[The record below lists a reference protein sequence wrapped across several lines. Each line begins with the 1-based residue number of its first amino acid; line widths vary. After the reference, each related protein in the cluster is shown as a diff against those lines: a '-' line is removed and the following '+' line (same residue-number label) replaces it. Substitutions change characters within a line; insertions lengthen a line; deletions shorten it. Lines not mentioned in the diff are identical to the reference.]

1 MIDRSNDK
9 IDLDIDKGRI
19 REIVE
24 EALRMIYKYV
34 GGEYTLSRQDVLKEL
49 ELFLNNGQ
57 ISTQFFLK
65 IGSKKIPDL
74 LLRVD
79 PRRRKVL
86 GISGLKKRAAKINIF
101 LRILG

>member
-1 MIDRSNDK
+1 MENK
-9 IDLDIDKGRI
+9 IDLDIDKDRI

-24 EALRMIYKYV
+24 EALRMIYEYL
-34 GGEYTLSRQDVLKEL
+34 GGEYVLTKADVMKEL

-65 IGSKKIPDL
+65 VGSKKLMDL
-74 LLRVD
+74 MIRVD

-86 GISGLKKRAAKINIF
+86 CVSRFKKRAADINYF
-101 LRILG
+101 LRIL

>member
-1 MIDRSNDK
+1 MPVNK
-9 IDLDIDKGRI
+9 IDLDIDKDRL

-24 EALRMIYKYV
+24 EALRMIHEYL
-34 GGEYTLSRQDVLKEL
+34 GGEYVLTKEDVLKEL
-49 ELFLNNGQ
+49 DLFLSNGQ

-65 IGSKKIPDL
+65 VGSKKIMDL
-74 LLRVD
+74 LIRVD

-86 GISGLKKRAAKINIF
+86 CISRFKKRAAELNYF

>member
-1 MIDRSNDK
+1 MDRSNDK
-9 IDLDIDKGRI
+9 IDLDIDKVRI

-24 EALRMIYKYV
+24 EALRMVYEYV

-49 ELFLNNGQ
+49 ELFLTNGQ

-79 PRRRKVL
+79 PRRKRIL
-86 GISGLKKRAAKINIF
+86 GISSLKKRAAHINHF

>member
-1 MIDRSNDK
+1 MIDPLSRR
-9 IDLDIDKGRI
+9 IDLDIDKDRI
-19 REIVE
+19 REVVE
-24 EALRMIYKYV
+24 EALRMIYEYI
-34 GGEYTLSRQDVLKEL
+34 GGEYAFTRDDVFREL

-65 IGSKKIPDL
+65 LGSKKIPDL

-86 GISGLKKRAAKINIF
+86 CTSSLKKRAAHINYF
-101 LRILG
+101 LRIL